1 MKAMI
6 RERKLEL
13 QAAEMVVVAAV
24 AAILEAGD
32 TQEVEATRVAGGT
45 LGEATQAAVVIQA
58 VAVILGAVGILEAV
72 GIREAAATPAAVTR
86 TGDLTMATGTP
97 VTTKRYRN

>member
-13 QAAEMVVVAAV
+13 QAAEMVVAAV

-32 TQEVEATRVAGGT
+32 TQEVAATRVAGGT

-58 VAVILGAVGILEAV
+58 VAVILGAVGI
-72 GIREAAATPAAVTR
+72 REAAATPAAVTR

-97 VTTKRYRN
+97 GTTKRYRN

>member
-24 AAILEAGD
+24 AAILGAGD
-32 TQEVEATRVAGGT
+32 TQEVAATRVAGGT
-45 LGEATQAAVVIQA
+45 LAEATQAAVVIQA
-58 VAVILGAVGILEAV
+58 VAVILGAVGIL
-72 GIREAAATPAAVTR
+72 EAAATPAAVTR

>member
-6 RERKLEL
+6 PERKRDP
-13 QAAEMVVVAAV
+13 QTAEMVAAV

-32 TQEVEATRVAGGT
+32 TQEVAATRVVVGT
-45 LGEATQAAVVIQA
+45 LAEAIQA
-58 VAVILGAVGILEAV
+58 EAVIRAVAAILVAVGIP
-72 GIREAAATPAAVTR
+72 EAAATRAEVTR
-86 TGDLTMATGTP
+86 TEDLTMATGAP

>member
-1 MKAMI
+1 MRAMI

-13 QAAEMVVVAAV
+13 QAAEMVVAAV

-32 TQEVEATRVAGGT
+32 TQEVAATRVAGGT
-45 LGEATQAAVVIQA
+45 LGEATQAAEVIQA
-58 VAVILGAVGILEAV
+58 VAAILGAV
-72 GIREAAATPAAVTR
+72 GIREAAATPAAATPAAVTR
-86 TGDLTMATGTP
+86 TEDLTMATGTP

>member
-13 QAAEMVVVAAV
+13 QAAEMVVAAV

-32 TQEVEATRVAGGT
+32 TQEVAATRVAGGT
-45 LGEATQAAVVIQA
+45 LAEDTQAAVVIQA
-58 VAVILGAVGILEAV
+58 VAVILGAVGTQ
-72 GIREAAATPAAVTR
+72 EAAATPAAVTR